1 MNKGFTP
8 AFYISLALFAVML
21 LLSSCK
27 KEEELEKGLSK
38 SEIISDLK
46 TSTWHITS
54 FENGNDDL
62 YPQCSDYL
70 FHFYADSS
78 LVISHQSESISGS
91 WDIEESENDKLI
103 INLVVNNP
111 STTACT
117 ELSDAWSIVTYVSSH
132 LQLSSGKSNIKGLT
146 LNRD

>member
-27 KEEELEKGLSK
+27 KDKELKEGFSK

-54 FENGNDDL
+54 FENENDDL
-62 YPQCSDYL
+62 YPQCSDYI
-70 FHFYADSS
+70 FHFYKDSS
-78 LVISHQSESISGS
+78 LVVSHQSETINGN
-91 WDIEESENDKLI
+91 WEIQESDNEKLT
-103 INLVVNNP
+103 INLVVNNS
-111 STTACT
+111 STTVCT
-117 ELSDAWSIVTYVSSH
+117 ELTDTWSIVTYVTSH
-132 LQLSSGKSNIKGLT
+132 LQLSSGKNNIKGLT